1 MNDTRKHMNSTVC
14 VYTHTTMTFWHMYKV
29 CIHTH
34 THTSTQHKHAEMS
47 NKHLVT
53 LINQMPRRGVY
64 VFSIIIN
71 GRPT

>member
-1 MNDTRKHMNSTVC
+1 MC
-14 VYTHTTMTFWHMYKV
+14 IYTYNYDILAYVQSLYT
-29 CIHTH
+29 HTH
-34 THTSTQHKHAEMS
+34 THTSTQHKHAKMS